1 MLPRRAVRLARLMD
15 DRTRGPLLHL
25 TTSTEWATALD
36 AGAVTP
42 PSLAEVGFVHLST
55 PAQVHLPA
63 QRLFAGRRDVVVL
76 VVDPA
81 LLADPVRFEPGVP
94 GDPASMRFPHLYGP
108 LPISAV
114 LAVVPWQPGTPLDL
128 PHPAA

>member
-1 MLPRRAVRLARLMD
+1 MD
-15 DRTRGPLLHL
+15 DRTSGPLLHL
-25 TTSTEWATALD
+25 TTTAEWEAARNT
-36 AGAVTP
+36 GAVTP
-42 PSLAEVGFVHLST
+42 PSLAGAGFVHLST

-108 LPISAV
+108 LPTSAV

-128 PHPAA
+128 PCPT

>member
-1 MLPRRAVRLARLMD
+1 MED
-15 DRTRGPLLHL
+15 QTIGPLLHL
-25 TTSTEWATALD
+25 TTDAEWRAALGT
-36 AGAVTP
+36 GAVTP

-63 QRLFAGRRDVVVL
+63 QRLFPGRRDVVVL

-81 LLADPVRFEPGVP
+81 RLPAPVRFEPGVP

-108 LPISAV
+108 LPTAAV
-114 LAVVPWQPGTPLDL
+114 VAVVPWQLGTPLQL
-128 PHPAA
+128 PGLPT

>member
-1 MLPRRAVRLARLMD
+1 MD
-15 DRTRGPLLHL
+15 DRTSGPLLHL
-25 TTSTEWATALD
+25 TTSAGWAAALD

-63 QRLFAGRRDVVVL
+63 LRLFPGRKDVVVL

-81 LLADPVRFEPGVP
+81 RLSDPVRFEPGVP

-108 LPISAV
+108 LPTTAV
-114 LAVVPWQPGTPLDL
+114 VAVVPWQPGTPVDL
-128 PHPAA
+128 PHPAP